1 MVDLPPWK
9 ILYSQIGSSSQLGRG
24 KQKNVPNHQPVLQR
38 NPVCLVCLELA
49 ELRCTCVRNLTART
63 RHYAA
68 VRFQTGE
75 SLRNLGKTH
84 LAQIPKDQGAMKPWF
99 PKFKNSRDFFGIQP
113 FSSAILLGIFIWIPK
128 FEPCSKCLTSCLTS
142 WHQIRKCLRHC
153 AQVLLTRAH
162 RFCWCAYLFLR
173 GAYAG
178 LHGPQFCLH
187 HTLTRGPLLN
197 MNTTV

>member
-24 KQKNVPNHQPVLQR
+24 KHKNVPNHQPVLQR

-63 RHYAA
+63 STMQQSGFKQAKASGIWENPSSPNPKRSRSHEAM
-68 VRFQTGE
+68 VSQIQKFTWFFSVFSH
-75 SLRNLGKTH
+75 SL
-84 LAQIPKDQGAMKPWF
+84 
-99 PKFKNSRDFFGIQP
+99 QP
-113 FSSAILLGIFIWIPK
+113 FSWVFSYGFPNLSHVLNVLHPV
-128 FEPCSKCLTSCLTS
+128 LQS

-187 HTLTRGPLLN
+187 HTPYKGPLA
-197 MNTTV
+197 